1 MLAGALLGAL
11 GGAGLAQGLRLLD
24 PTGEPRVAWTPD
36 ALDALTARA
45 ALRYVAVAHFGRG
58 RGPWREVD
66 AGEPEAWRRALE
78 RVLLTRRARLQGL
91 WREAARA
98 GAGSRDA
105 LARRLA
111 EELEPAL
118 REVLGTL
125 D

>member
-1 MLAGALLGAL
+1 
-11 GGAGLAQGLRLLD
+11 
-24 PTGEPRVAWTPD
+24 
-36 ALDALTARA
+36 
-45 ALRYVAVAHFGRG
+45 
-58 RGPWREVD
+58 
-66 AGEPEAWRRALE
+66 
-78 RVLLTRRARLQGL
+78 LQGL